1 MLIPVLL
8 EVPYLVIHPIQK
20 KNTKLKNL
28 TLGQLEFC
36 QIFPKYIR
44 NFYMTKYMLISIIFS
59 FLKHHKKK
67 NNFCFCKGYDA
78 QHCLLVVIEKMKEI
92 FHCFKHD
99 ILIKAL
105 HAFGFHYK
113 SLRILYA
120 YLNNRLQVTK
130 VSSHYSEIIGIM
142 FGVPQR

>member
-1 MLIPVLL
+1 MPNLIKIYKRLL
-8 EVPYLVIHPIQK
+8 YD
-20 KNTKLKNL
+20 
-28 TLGQLEFC
+28 
-36 QIFPKYIR
+36 QIYAYFAH
-44 NFYMTKYMLISIIFS
+44 FF
-59 FLKHHKKK
+59 FKHHKNKS
-67 NNFCFCKGYDA
+67 NFCFCKGYDA

-92 FHCFKHD
+92 FDCFKHD

-113 SLRILYA
+113 SVRIMYA

-130 VSSHYSEIIGIM
+130 VGSYYSEIIEIS